1 MIKSNLSVRT
11 PLHYGQFPMS
21 RKNSHV
27 IFSSKKTRE
36 RVNSYKLLYYGHCGD
51 QVKPESRSGESAQG
65 ETRLAD
71 VLCKVIS
78 KAKSLYIQQRFAK
91 GVQRNIT
98 DFFKAWIT
106 TDSIKIFSIT
116 FGRSDQHFPTK
127 DSEGH
132 FHWARI
138 ALRNVTTDLCFPLYR
153 SG

>member
-1 MIKSNLSVRT
+1 
-11 PLHYGQFPMS
+11 MS
-21 RKNSHV
+21 T
-27 IFSSKKTRE
+27 IT
-36 RVNSYKLLYYGHCGD
+36 SYRYGD
-51 QVKPESRSGESAQG
+51 QVKPESRSGASAQG
-65 ETRLAD
+65 DSRLAD
-71 VLCKVIS
+71 VLFKVIS

-127 DSEGH
+127 NSEGYH
-132 FHWARI
+132 HGARI
-138 ALRNVTTDLCFPLYR
+138 PLRNVTTDLCFLLYR